1 MEIEVGR
8 TQGKLSGLAIN
19 MNKAGGCAVG
29 GIYEMHVSRLSP
41 RRVDGKKN
49 QWLFQNLRQSVHD
62 AALEEK
68 KLPRAEFGL
77 LAFVAHPEC
86 PPPGKDVEVFV
97 ALQVVMRRRASV
109 DTENPRARDSRSI
122 R

>member
-1 MEIEVGR
+1 
-8 TQGKLSGLAIN
+8 
-19 MNKAGGCAVG
+19 
-29 GIYEMHVSRLSP
+29 MHVSRLSP
-41 RRVDGKKN
+41 RRGDGKKN
-49 QWLFQNLRQSVHD
+49 QWLFQNLRQSVHR

-109 DTENPRARDSRSI
+109 DTENPRARDLPVDQIVIDQQRGSGGGTEAAIAAMSKRPVAVGELF
-122 R
+122 

>member
-1 MEIEVGR
+1 
-8 TQGKLSGLAIN
+8 
-19 MNKAGGCAVG
+19 
-29 GIYEMHVSRLSP
+29 MHVSRLSP

-49 QWLFQNLRQSVHD
+49 QWLFQNLRQSVHR

-68 KLPRAEFGL
+68 KLPGAEFGL

-109 DTENPRARDSRSI
+109 DTENPRARDLPVDQIVMTSSVAAVGGTEAAIAAMSKRPVAVGELF
-122 R
+122 